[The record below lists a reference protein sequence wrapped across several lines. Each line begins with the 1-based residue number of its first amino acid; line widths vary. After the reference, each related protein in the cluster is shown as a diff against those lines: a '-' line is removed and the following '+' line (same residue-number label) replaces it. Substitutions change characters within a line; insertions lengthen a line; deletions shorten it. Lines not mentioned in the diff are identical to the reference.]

1 MARDLHVMMLPWSAF
16 GHIIP
21 FFQLSISLARN
32 GVQVSFVSTPRNI
45 QRLPQIPADVLSL
58 IHFVDLPL
66 PQLDGNILAKGDEA
80 TVDIPFEKIQYLKI
94 AYDRLKY
101 PFEQLV
107 ISKCPDWIINDF
119 IPYWVIEIA
128 QKNEIPVAF
137 FSVFSTALTVFVG
150 PPDSLFTDGVK
161 RLRPSSESL
170 TVRPPWV
177 DFPSSV
183 AFRSHEA
190 ASFYAGAYMENASGI
205 SDVCRLA
212 EVLQSC
218 DLVAIR
224 SCPEYEGQYLELY
237 EELLHKKVIP
247 VGLLP
252 PDRPEGGTS
261 RAESFQWLDG
271 QEPKSVVFVGFGSE
285 CKLTKEQVHEIAHGL
300 ELSGLPFLWA
310 LRRPIW
316 AVHEDEVLP
325 DGFVERTCS
334 RGIVCMGWIPQME
347 ILAHPSIGGSLFHA
361 GWGSVI
367 ETLQFGH
374 CLVVLPLIID
384 QPLQARLLVEKGIAI
399 EVERKEDG
407 SFTGKDIAIALRFAM
422 VSEEGNKLRSNLKD
436 ATKIFGDHE
445 LHRGYATKFVEYLR
459 DNVKNKSLD

>member
-1 MARDLHVMMLPWSAF
+1 MARDLH
-16 GHIIP
+16 
-21 FFQLSISLARN
+21 LSISLARN

-247 VGLLP
+247 
-252 PDRPEGGTS
+252 
-261 RAESFQWLDG
+261 
-271 QEPKSVVFVGFGSE
+271 
-285 CKLTKEQVHEIAHGL
+285 LTKEQVHEIAHGL

-334 RGIVCMGWIPQME
+334 RGI
-347 ILAHPSIGGSLFHA
+347 
-361 GWGSVI
+361 
-367 ETLQFGH
+367 
-374 CLVVLPLIID
+374 
-384 QPLQARLLVEKGIAI
+384 
-399 EVERKEDG
+399 
-407 SFTGKDIAIALRFAM
+407 
-422 VSEEGNKLRSNLKD
+422 EGNKLRSNLKD